1 MLKIIHI
8 EKNSIADQLGLQ
20 AGDQLVS
27 VNNNPVNDEIDFR
40 FYSAE
45 ENIELQVQR
54 EVEVVTFDIEKEFH
68 EDIGIELESMKMKAC
83 GNNCVFCFVYQNP
96 RGLRRALYFKDEDFR
111 FSFLYGHYVTLTTVK
126 QSELER
132 IVAQKL
138 SPLYISVHA
147 TEEKTRKLLLG
158 LKKEDHLMEKIS
170 FLVEGGIE
178 LHAQIVLCPGFN
190 DGEIFDRTVA
200 DLKEFYPG
208 VKSIAVVPV
217 GLTRHREKLFSLRL
231 HRPEELREMISYTDR
246 LRRNLYNELGNSF
259 VYLSDEFFIK
269 ADIALP
275 PAAYYDEFYQ
285 IENGV
290 GEFRDMIDCFDRDS
304 DQLPERITEPTTITW
319 VTGTLAANT
328 LEKYILRRLNQIGNL
343 TINLIP
349 VKNDFYGHDIEV
361 SGLLVGRDIFN
372 HLKDKALG
380 DLVLL
385 PPRVLNNDNLFLD
398 DWSVEK
404 LHDLLNTEVIVYKNA
419 PAELPA
425 VLEKL
430 KGSA

>member
-1 MLKIIHI
+1 MIKILQID
-8 EKNSIADQLGLQ
+8 KNSIADQLGLQ
-20 AGDQLVS
+20 AGDQVVS

-45 ENIELQVQR
+45 ENLELRVQR
-54 EVEVVTFDIEKEFH
+54 NVEIVTFDIEKEFH

-83 GNNCVFCFVYQNP
+83 GNNCVFCFVHQNP

-170 FLVEGGIE
+170 FLVNGGIE

-190 DGEIFDRTVA
+190 DGEIFDRTVS

-231 HRPEELREMISYTDR
+231 HRPEELREMILYTDR
-246 LRRNLYNELGNSF
+246 LRRKLYEDLANSF

-290 GEFRDMIDCFDRDS
+290 GEFRDMIDQFDRDS
-304 DQLPERITEPTTITW
+304 DQLPEKISEPMTISW
-319 VTGTLAANT
+319 VTGTLAADM
-328 LEKYILRRLNQIGNL
+328 LEKYIIRRLNQIGNL
-343 TINLIP
+343 TINLMP

-361 SGLLVGRDIFN
+361 SGLLVGQDIFN
-372 HLKDKALG
+372 HLKDKELG

-385 PPRVLNNDNLFLD
+385 PPRVLNHDDLFLD

-404 LHDLLNTEVIVYKNA
+404 LRDLVNTEVIVYKNA

-430 KGSA
+430 KESA